1 MVKEY
6 LIKKAFDELILY
18 LKSLD
23 KLTQR
28 KLLIDKKG
36 FENAIS
42 NHINF
47 VSKWACEISFKDL
60 QNAKSTQ
67 DTYVDLDLYLTPK
80 KNQLL
85 TDRTFIPL
93 DHIFKKLT
101 RNIVILGNPG
111 AGKTTSMKFVCNK
124 LIYDETFLTAIN
136 FPIVIRL
143 RDLRISKIFQ
153 GNTSEDFVESLFFHL
168 YELLGLQIE
177 IKSPTETYL
186 INSGS
191 YKDNYTLL
199 KNVIL
204 STLDDLNIL
213 LILDGLDEVAASQK
227 KQLIEEIRI
236 LSLNLNTAKLIL
248 TCRTGEFNYSIENT
262 NVFEICELNDA
273 QIKVFIEKWLIDK
286 ESVEKVYNEIL
297 LSPFKDTL
305 SKPLTLAHLCAIY
318 ERYGRIPEKPKTLY
332 KKIVTLLI
340 EDWDNQRSIQRKS
353 KYGNFDTDRKFDFL
367 CNLSF
372 YFTTKLHSLIFS
384 KEEFKIAYKE
394 ICINFNLPLNE
405 SEQVAVE
412 LESHTG
418 LFLQTSYDEFEFAHK
433 SLQEYLSAEYLVRL
447 PQIPFE
453 THMLNELP
461 NELALAIAI
470 SSNST
475 LYISNLFLVNFQINK
490 SINSEFLKPFLSRLH
505 IEKPDF
511 IVDPIL
517 GVTFMSIA
525 EKLDQSKPPI
535 IFGKLASIIQVK
547 KSIKAMLKHYRQD
560 SIVKSK
566 SDEIITL
573 LNIDSFAN
581 DVTSHLPAKMVV
593 NKKYLNY

>member
-1 MVKEY
+1 MIKEY
-6 LIKKAFDELILY
+6 LIKKAFDELIRY
-18 LKSLD
+18 LKTLD

-28 KLLIDKKG
+28 KLLVDKKG

-42 NHINF
+42 KHINF
-47 VSKWACEISFKDL
+47 VKNWASEISFKDL
-60 QNAKSTQ
+60 TNAKNTQ
-67 DTYVDLDLYLTPK
+67 DTYVDLNLYLTPK

-85 TDRTFIPL
+85 ADRTFIPL
-93 DHIFKKLT
+93 DDILKKFN
-101 RNIVILGNPG
+101 RNIIILGNPG
-111 AGKTTSMKFVCNK
+111 AGKTTSMKFICNK
-124 LIYDETFLTAIN
+124 LIYDETFLTDLN

-143 RDLRISKIFQ
+143 RDLKVFKNFQ

-168 YELLGLQIE
+168 YEILGLQVE
-177 IKSPTETYL
+177 IKSPTQTYL
-186 INSGS
+186 INSAN
-191 YKDNYTLL
+191 YRENYTLL

-204 STLDDLNIL
+204 SVLDDLNIL
-213 LILDGLDEVAASQK
+213 LILDGLDEVFPSHK
-227 KQLIEEIRI
+227 KQLIEELRI
-236 LSLNLNTAKLIL
+236 LSLNLNSAKFVL
-248 TCRTGEFNYSIENT
+248 TCRTGEFNYSIENAK
-262 NVFEICELNDA
+262 VFEICELNDA
-273 QIKVFIEKWLIDK
+273 QIKVFIEKWLVKKDL
-286 ESVEKVYNEIL
+286 VDNVYNAIL
-297 LSPFKDTL
+297 ESPYKDTL

-340 EDWDNQRSIQRKS
+340 EDWDNQRSIHRKS
-353 KYGNFDTDRKFDFL
+353 KYSDFDTDRKFDFL

-372 YFTTKLHSLIFS
+372 YFTTKLQSLIFS
-384 KEEFKIAYKE
+384 KYEFKSAYKE

-405 SEQVAVE
+405 SEEVAVE

-418 LFLQTSYDEFEFAHK
+418 LFLQTSYEEFEFAHK

-453 THMLNELP
+453 TYLLNVLP

-470 SSNST
+470 SSNPT

-490 SINSEFLKPFLSRLH
+490 SINNEFLKPFLSRLY

-525 EKLDQSKPPI
+525 EKLNQSEPSI
-535 IFGKLASIIQVK
+535 IFGELTSAIQVK
-547 KSIKAMLKHYRQD
+547 KSIKAMMNYYKIDSEVNRQNN
-560 SIVKSK
+560 K
-566 SDEIITL
+566 IITL
-573 LNIDSFAN
+573 LNISSFAN
-581 DVTSHLPAKMVV
+581 NVTSHLPAKIVV